1 MSWSIFKNNVVR
13 RMASYTFED
22 NQQFADVLASE
33 YDFCMKRGYDIVNKN
48 PIKKGNKEG
57 FAIMIRLQQSSGVAS
72 TTEDYY
78 TQLFPYMGNAVKSY
92 WSGAQLMELNPPI
105 VPPPGGTKNLN
116 ILPNGN
122 LVTIFGE
129 FGNTSVFP
137 ISDIGSFV
145 NAFIYLA
152 KSHLTTI
159 GGICNVLTQYP
170 PPAPPAPGIVNW
182 AGYTIPDA
190 DGGQDEFT
198 MTETEIAGA
207 KEDIKVAET
216 ALKETKEEPVRN
228 TAKELIKFMRA
239 RLATKQNASTDA
251 SGSLENPPPPPP
263 PADAEIGNKIVYY
276 AKLDIGKME
285 DPLPPGKP
293 ENWGAYVQSCLKS
306 TGLTSPAFWC
316 AAFVT
321 KIYKSAG
328 ASNPSSAGCD
338 EWRAWAKKKGLWSR
352 EPAIGAAILYG
363 SEADAHHIG
372 IVESFDAKGNITTI
386 EGNTSGGGFSRNG
399 VGVFRK
405 RTTKAKALGFV
416 IPQDPKK
423 AKK

>member
-1 MSWSIFKNNVVR
+1 
-13 RMASYTFED
+13 
-22 NQQFADVLASE
+22 
-33 YDFCMKRGYDIVNKN
+33 
-48 PIKKGNKEG
+48 
-57 FAIMIRLQQSSGVAS
+57 
-72 TTEDYY
+72 
-78 TQLFPYMGNAVKSY
+78 
-92 WSGAQLMELNPPI
+92 
-105 VPPPGGTKNLN
+105 
-116 ILPNGN
+116 
-122 LVTIFGE
+122 
-129 FGNTSVFP
+129 
-137 ISDIGSFV
+137 
-145 NAFIYLA
+145 
-152 KSHLTTI
+152 
-159 GGICNVLTQYP
+159 
-170 PPAPPAPGIVNW
+170 
-182 AGYTIPDA
+182 
-190 DGGQDEFT
+190 
-198 MTETEIAGA
+198 
-207 KEDIKVAET
+207 
-216 ALKETKEEPVRN
+216 
-228 TAKELIKFMRA
+228 
-239 RLATKQNASTDA
+239 
-251 SGSLENPPPPPP
+251 
-263 PADAEIGNKIVYY
+263 VYY

-386 EGNTSGGGFSRNG
+386 EGNTSGGGFNRNG